1 LGAAGLQF
9 AVAHFAVSSNSDASK
24 LPQPELV
31 PAVECRPRNGLR
43 NVFQKLAAGEQVS
56 VAYLGGSIT
65 AQEGWRVKTQR
76 WLKEKYPAA
85 KLTEINAAIGGTGAD
100 LGAFRLRHDVLQFK
114 PDLLFVEFA
123 VNDAGAEPRSEYARV
138 EGIVRQTWRDN
149 PLTDIC
155 FVYTLAGDMLD
166 TLKTGQFPRAASA
179 MEKVAE
185 YYAIPSIH
193 FGVEVA
199 RLEAAGELVFKGP
212 KPTTAAEQA
221 QLGDRILFSPDAVH
235 PYTDT
240 GHQLYFEALV
250 RSFDRIQSFGA
261 QGPHSLGPPLVSNN
275 WERASIIPL
284 ERATRSSGWQ
294 KLDLSTN
301 RLAQMFVMRL
311 PQLYAA
317 HAAGESLSFR
327 FRGTGARVY
336 DLLGPDCGQLS
347 VALDDKPAQKVARFD
362 SFCTYHRLGTLGI
375 GEDLPDTV
383 HTVKITIL
391 PDQPDKAAILEKGGN
406 KMDDPKRFDGSVWYA
421 GALLILGELVE

>member
-1 LGAAGLQF
+1 MTLAPNRAPSTRG
-9 AVAHFAVSSNSDASK
+9 SK
-24 LPQPELV
+24 
-31 PAVECRPRNGLR
+31 G
-43 NVFQKLAAGEQVS
+43 F
-56 VAYLGGSIT
+56 
-65 AQEGWRVKTQR
+65 
-76 WLKEKYPAA
+76 
-85 KLTEINAAIGGTGAD
+85 
-100 LGAFRLRHDVLQFK
+100 
-114 PDLLFVEFA
+114 
-123 VNDAGAEPRSEYARV
+123 
-138 EGIVRQTWRDN
+138 VRQTWRDN

-166 TLKTGQFPRAASA
+166 TLKAGQFPLAASA